1 MNLKCGLTDISL
13 HITLE
18 SFMGEGGGGDRNPRF
33 YWILAQMEA
42 AFVGN
47 CTDGNNVAGHF
58 VVMEKITLDSKEIEK
73 SHPIE
78 MKMHYTVICCSCAA
92 PATTTSFISPFDND
106 EQSSISCF
114 DSHEL
119 PMINTFVKMYI
130 YTAR

>member
-1 MNLKCGLTDISL
+1 
-13 HITLE
+13 
-18 SFMGEGGGGDRNPRF
+18 
-33 YWILAQMEA
+33 MEA